1 MCGKDCSSTEECR
14 YDKANC
20 EYKCV
25 ENLDRNEIDDQID
38 DDTFGEM
45 MINYLLAQA
54 SESSFIPMSLSL
66 LPLTLKFLL

>member
-1 MCGKDCSSTEECR
+1 MCDQECSSTEECR

-20 EYKCV
+20 EYKCF
-25 ENLDRNEIDDQID
+25 ENLDDDEVD
-38 DDTFGEM
+38 DDTFREM

>member
-1 MCGKDCSSTEECR
+1 MIEITLPITNPFD
-14 YDKANC
+14 D
-20 EYKCV
+20 
-25 ENLDRNEIDDQID
+25 EIDDEIEDEID
-38 DDTFGEM
+38 DEIDYDTFREM

>member
-1 MCGKDCSSTEECR
+1 MCDQECSSTEECR

-25 ENLDRNEIDDQID
+25 ENLDDDEVD
-38 DDTFGEM
+38 DDTFREM

>member
-1 MCGKDCSSTEECR
+1 MCDQECSSTEECR